1 MYAVKA
7 NPSPELLRE
16 LWAGGITH
24 DDVASLAEVRLVR
37 QTLGDAATLCFM
49 HPVKAEEAIAEAYLD
64 HGVRTFSLDRREDLD
79 TIVLATNGA
88 TDLTLSVRL
97 RVSSVSSYL
106 SLSSHFVFA
115 VDAPPALLLAPL
127 PV

>member
-24 DDVASLAEVRLVR
+24 YDVASIAEVRLVR

-49 HPVKAEEAIAEAYLD
+49 HPVKAEEAIAAAYLD
-64 HGVRTFSLDRREDLD
+64 HGVRTFSLDSREDMD
-79 TIVLATNGA
+79 KIVRATNGA
-88 TDLTLSVRL
+88 TDLTLCVRL
-97 RVSSVSSYL
+97 RVASDYSQL
-106 SLSSHFVFA
+106 SLASKFCVG
-115 VDAPPALLLAPL
+115 VDTAPALRLAHRPE
-127 PV
+127 